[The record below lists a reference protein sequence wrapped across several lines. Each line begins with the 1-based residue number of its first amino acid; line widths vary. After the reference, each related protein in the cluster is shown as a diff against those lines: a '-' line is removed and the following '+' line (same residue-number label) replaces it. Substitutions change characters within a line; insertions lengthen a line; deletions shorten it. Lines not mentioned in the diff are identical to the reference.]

1 MKQEEAIIR
10 LKHKGV
16 GATANRILVLKK
28 LEEEQRPMS
37 LSSLEAAMPNMD
49 KSSIFRV
56 LTLFL
61 EHDVVHAFE
70 DGRGLLNYEL
80 CANDGACHHND
91 GHIHFYCE
99 TCHSHSV
106 LTTSMYLNSL
116 YPLASLPAP
125 CLSLSKDNV
134 RNVARREKDN
144 EEMSLST
151 TA

>member
-99 TCHSHSV
+99 TCHQSFCLDDIHV
-106 LTTSMYLNSL
+106 
-116 YPLASLPAP
+116 PHFSLP
-125 CLSLSKDNV
+125 SGF
-134 RNVARREKDN
+134 VARSMSFVIKGQCEKC
-144 EEMSLST
+144 SKKRKG
-151 TA
+151 

>member
-10 LKHKGV
+10 LRHKGV

-56 LTLFL
+56 L
-61 EHDVVHAFE
+61 
-70 DGRGLLNYEL
+70 NYEL

-99 TCHSHSV
+99 TCHQSFCLDDIHV
-106 LTTSMYLNSL
+106 
-116 YPLASLPAP
+116 PQFSLP
-125 CLSLSKDNV
+125 SGF
-134 RNVARREKDN
+134 VARSMSFVIKGQCEKC
-144 EEMSLST
+144 SKKRKG
-151 TA
+151 

>member
-1 MKQEEAIIR
+1 METTEAINW
-10 LKHKGV
+10 LTQKDVKP
-16 GATANRILVLKK
+16 TSNRILVLKK
-28 LEEEQRPMS
+28 LKAEARPVTLLD
-37 LSSLEAAMPNMD
+37 LSNKMLTMD

-99 TCHSHSV
+99 TCHQSFCLDDIHV
-106 LTTSMYLNSL
+106 
-116 YPLASLPAP
+116 PQFSLP
-125 CLSLSKDNV
+125 SGF
-134 RNVARREKDN
+134 VARSMSFVIKGQCEKC
-144 EEMSLST
+144 SKKRKG
-151 TA
+151 